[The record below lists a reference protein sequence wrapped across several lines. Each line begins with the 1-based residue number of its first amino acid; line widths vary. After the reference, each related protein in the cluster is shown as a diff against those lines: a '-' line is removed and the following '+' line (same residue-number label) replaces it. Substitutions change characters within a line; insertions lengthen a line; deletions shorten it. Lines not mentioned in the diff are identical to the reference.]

1 MSPIFLGNGE
11 SKAAVAMGIVVFASG
26 NSPARN
32 YLITYISDNVDSF
45 ISLNSI
51 KDFSNV
57 LGLLTTVELFVKPRV
72 KLRLTI
78 LFFVYQSVEEPEKIV
93 YILGSNDPQDNLLSI
108 GQHE

>member
-32 YLITYISDNVDSF
+32 YPITYISDNVDSLIF
-45 ISLNSI
+45 LNSI

-57 LGLLTTVELFVKPRV
+57 LGLLTTAELLVKPRV
-72 KLRLTI
+72 KLRFSIAL
-78 LFFVYQSVEEPEKIV
+78 LFVYQSVEEPEKII
-93 YILGSNDPQDNLLSI
+93 YILGSNDPQGNLLSA
-108 GQHE
+108 G